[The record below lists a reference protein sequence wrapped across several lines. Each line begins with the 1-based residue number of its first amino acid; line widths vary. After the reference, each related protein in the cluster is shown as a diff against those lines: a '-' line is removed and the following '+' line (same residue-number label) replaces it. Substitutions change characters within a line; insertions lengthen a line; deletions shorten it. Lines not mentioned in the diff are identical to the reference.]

1 MAYCRFNS
9 LPPQLT
15 GLLSEIRADNEL
27 SIDYEGPRQFGPSR
41 HSTHYLVLALCV
53 VWIGLLYPL
62 TVTHYWTV
70 TEMVVITVL
79 TFAALVLLA
88 NGIYSIVSGSRQASS
103 NRLSVTPLYLLDFGG
118 DGLSYWELGDISS
131 INIKHQY
138 PYGSYLHTEL
148 DLHFETGHRTF
159 MVSGLAESEQ
169 FVDLVELK
177 RKLYIEAAARNDLGR
192 LEGHDDLR
200 ILGDCSDDSPMPS
213 NAPALRFAATIVLA
227 AMLTGGIIYGARLA
241 NYYYEDLRTWNAA
254 ESTNRASGYRSYL
267 SKHPSGRWRE
277 PASLNLQKL
286 YDEAEQKYRASLNSE
301 HDKNAAEAVLEMLRY
316 ARSTQNFQVT
326 LAFERKLEIPPNFE
340 EVVRSEFDIKK
351 VLPLGDALS
360 PEKMAGR
367 EGRLITLM
375 SEAFAQVIPDDILEI
390 VGKCPE
396 KCVTLTVNYEV
407 DPMNSVYYDLRQEKV
422 PEAERTWYPGIYID
436 WTFLVRI
443 PEQEREYKFEL
454 GSSPAETITYD
465 TNSDKPYDPNE
476 DFAKVLSSDKGN
488 VYDSMVASAFDDFRS
503 NLIFRMG
510 IGEPPIRKTDETVAE
525 PSPSPLA
532 PKATK
537 PRK

>member
-1 MAYCRFNS
+1 MN
-9 LPPQLT
+9 
-15 GLLSEIRADNEL
+15 
-27 SIDYEGPRQFGPSR
+27 YEGRRQFGPSR
-41 HSTHYLVLALCV
+41 PSTQYLIVFLCV

-79 TFAALVLLA
+79 TLAALVLLA
-88 NGIYSIVSGSRQASS
+88 NSIYSIVTGSRQASS

-118 DGLSYWELGDISS
+118 DGLTYWELGDISS

-138 PYGSYLHTEL
+138 PYGSYLNTEI

-159 MVSGLAESEQ
+159 IVSGLAESEQ

-200 ILGDCSDDSPMPS
+200 ILGDCSDDSPMPP

-241 NYYYEDLRTWNAA
+241 NYYYEDLRTWNSA

-286 YDEAEQKYRASLNSE
+286 YDEGELKYRASLNSG

-340 EVVRSEFDIKK
+340 EVVMSDFDIKK

-360 PEKMAGR
+360 AEKMAGR

-390 VGKCPE
+390 VGKCHE

-422 PEAERTWYPGIYID
+422 PEPERTWYPGIYID

-454 GSSPAETITYD
+454 ESSPAETITYD
-465 TNSDKPYDPNE
+465 TNSEKPYDPNE

-510 IGEPPIRKTDETVAE
+510 IGEPPVRKTDETVAE
-525 PSPSPLA
+525 PSPSPLT
-532 PKATK
+532 PKTTK
-537 PRK
+537 PRN